1 MNLKTM
7 LSPHPSAA
15 LEYWFFKVNSG
26 PIAILVDWIARRDT
40 NQNWLR
46 ISIHS
51 PSKREVISE
60 KLIEL
65 MPQDNFLS
73 LQRTVGHIGAIAWEL
88 DVDPGKEIIK
98 PDIFP
103 FGLLG
108 MTDLLLLS
116 APLTRF
122 TGWIRHGGQQFILK
136 DAPGMISHYWGRQL
150 ASDWWW
156 ISANQFEQED
166 VSVECSFFHTSL
178 WGTPIKSAFAYL
190 YLHQNNKKEFV
201 MAPLGMAT
209 VKGTCEYF
217 ELGIKRIG
225 KESITLIG
233 TGREYGDLG
242 EGIVNTL
249 IGDLEIRIGKKLIAR
264 AVGTAGLERRAPI

>member
-1 MNLKTM
+1 M
-7 LSPHPSAA
+7 LTPHPSAA

-26 PIAILVDWIARRDT
+26 PIAILVDWIAKRNT

-51 PSKREVISE
+51 PYKREVISE
-60 KLIEL
+60 KLVEL

-73 LQRTVGHIGAIAWEL
+73 LQRTVGHNGDIAWEL
-88 DVDPGKEIIK
+88 DVDTGKEIIK

-156 ISANQFEQED
+156 VSANQFIQPG
-166 VSVECSFFHTSL
+166 VSVECSFFNTSL
-178 WGTPIKSAFAYL
+178 WGTPIKSEFAYL
-190 YLHQNNKKEFV
+190 YLRQNEKKEFV
-201 MAPLGMAT
+201 MAPFGMASA
-209 VKGTCEYF
+209 KGTCENF
-217 ELGIKRIG
+217 ELEIKRIG
-225 KESITLIG
+225 KEPIILTA
-233 TGREYGDLG
+233 TGREYENLGD
-242 EGIVNTL
+242 GIVNTL
-249 IGDLEIRIGKKLIAR
+249 IGDLEIRIGRKLIAR
-264 AVGTAGLERRAPI
+264 ADGTAGLEHRAPK

>member
-7 LSPHPSAA
+7 LSPHPTAA

-26 PIAILVDWIARRDT
+26 PIAILVDWIARRDS

-46 ISIHS
+46 VSIHS
-51 PSKREVISE
+51 PHKREVISE
-60 KLIEL
+60 RLLEL

-73 LQRTVGHIGAIAWEL
+73 LQRTVGHIGDIAWEL

-122 TGWIRHGGQQFILK
+122 TGLIRHEGQQFILK

-178 WGTPIKSAFAYL
+178 WGTSIKSTFAYL

-209 VKGTCEYF
+209 VKGTPENF

-242 EGIVNTL
+242 DGIVNTL
-249 IGDLEIRIGKKLIAR
+249 IGDMEIRIGEKLIAK
-264 AVGTAGLERRAPI
+264 AVGTAGIERRAPI